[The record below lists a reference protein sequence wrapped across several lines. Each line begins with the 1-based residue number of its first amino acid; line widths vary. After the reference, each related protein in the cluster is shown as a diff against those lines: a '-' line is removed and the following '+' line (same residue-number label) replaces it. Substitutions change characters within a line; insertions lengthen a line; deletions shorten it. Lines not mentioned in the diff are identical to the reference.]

1 MKFAL
6 LFVLVAGSCALEY
19 IDDFT
24 VNGKFFESY
33 ELPSLGIIIML

>member
-24 VNGKFFESY
+24 VDGKFLNGNNCLFKHAW
-33 ELPSLGIIIML
+33 EL